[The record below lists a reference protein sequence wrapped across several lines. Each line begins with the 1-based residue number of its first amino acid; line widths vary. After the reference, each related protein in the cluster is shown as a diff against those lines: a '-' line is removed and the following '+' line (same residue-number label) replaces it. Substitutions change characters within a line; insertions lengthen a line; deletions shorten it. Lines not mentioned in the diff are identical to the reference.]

1 MMTEHKTKSSIATVG
16 CISEPLLAVGAF
28 MQWEEYLLNVLKK
41 PDGQG
46 ML

>member
-16 CISEPLLAVGAF
+16 CMSASPSKDGAV
-28 MQWEEYLLNVLKK
+28 MQWRKLMLKK

-46 ML
+46 I